1 MVIFIILKYT
11 SKFSTSNAYILWDL
25 SQSLILLQILCWLI
39 YEGFTGCLIDRLYEH
54 FISATRKHVTY
65 QISEILKLDF
75 KFEK

>member
-25 SQSLILLQILCWLI
+25 SQTKILLQILCRLI

-54 FISATRKHVTY
+54 FILAVRKHVKH
-65 QISEILKLDF
+65 QIAEILKLDF
-75 KFEK
+75 EFEK